1 MADARRPKKADYKIQ
16 GQAGKPNVDPRKRGS
31 AKGQRDAK
39 LEAVKGHLI
48 PETATVEDL
57 VKALDQRGASGF
69 IKVTELCSA
78 LIDEFGGLKGYVK
91 RIKEV
96 FDATESDH
104 LKARMLESQIKLITS
119 VNKMV
124 GEDDPVDTLTDDD
137 LAREAKSLFNKFYGV
152 PDGPARADDG
162 RGVAAVPQADVGVGQ
177 AAERSP
183 EPIPPPP

>member
-16 GQAGKPNVDPRKRGS
+16 GSGTTSRDPKNRSHK
-31 AKGQRDAK
+31 KKTDAQIEK
-39 LEAVKGHLI
+39 VKAHQI

-57 VKALDQRGASGF
+57 VAALDQRGASGF

-91 RIKEV
+91 RIKQV

-124 GEDDPVDTLTDDD
+124 GDDDPVDTLSDDD
-137 LAREAKSLFNKFYGV
+137 LASEAKIMFDKFYGV
-152 PDGPARADDG
+152 PDGPPGANDG
-162 RGVAAVPQADVGVGQ
+162 LGVASVPQGDVGVGQ
-177 AAERSP
+177 APERGP
-183 EPIPPPP
+183 EPVPPPP

>member
-1 MADARRPKKADYKIQ
+1 MADARRPKKADYKLH
-16 GQAGKPNVDPRKRGS
+16 GQQSRDPASRMGKK
-31 AKGQRDAK
+31 KT
-39 LEAVKGHLI
+39 EAQIEKVKAHQI

-57 VKALDQRGASGF
+57 VAALDQRGASGF

-137 LAREAKSLFNKFYGV
+137 LAREAKSMFEKFYGAAPNGSPGANDGCGIPPV
-152 PDGPARADDG
+152 PKTDG
-162 RGVAAVPQADVGVGQ
+162 GVGQ
-177 AAERSP
+177 APERGP
-183 EPIPPPP
+183 QPVPPPP